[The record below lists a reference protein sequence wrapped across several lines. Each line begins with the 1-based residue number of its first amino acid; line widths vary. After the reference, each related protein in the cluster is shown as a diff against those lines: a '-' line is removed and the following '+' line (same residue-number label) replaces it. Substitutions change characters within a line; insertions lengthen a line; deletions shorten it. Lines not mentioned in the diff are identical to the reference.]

1 MCEVSSFVQ
10 LCDIL
15 PQEYRNEFDVYG
27 MWSTF
32 ELLSVWTKVN
42 ETALASNLTRQHSCG
57 YSLVLAYIHISTF

>member
-1 MCEVSSFVQ
+1 MGDCCGYEDGKCSVWGSYVIYCILCMCEVSSFVQ

-32 ELLSVWTKVN
+32 EFIKCVD
-42 ETALASNLTRQHSCG
+42 ESC
-57 YSLVLAYIHISTF
+57 

>member
-1 MCEVSSFVQ
+1 MFCVGKLCEVSSFVQ

-32 ELLSVWTKVN
+32 ELLSMWTKVAKR
-42 ETALASNLTRQHSCG
+42 ERD
-57 YSLVLAYIHISTF
+57 STCE